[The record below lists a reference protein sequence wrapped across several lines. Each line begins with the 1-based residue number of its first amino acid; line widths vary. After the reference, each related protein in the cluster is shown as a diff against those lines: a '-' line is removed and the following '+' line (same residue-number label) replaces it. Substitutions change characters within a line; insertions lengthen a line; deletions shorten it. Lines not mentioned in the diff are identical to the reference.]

1 MDDDCISQ
9 VAILVFVLLL
19 SAYFSATEAAF
30 QRFNKSR
37 MRNLAANNKK
47 AELVLKL
54 EDDYDNLMS
63 TIIIL
68 RSILNVTAAS
78 LFILIFSKLFIKNGL
93 LISTLA
99 AILTVMIAGE
109 LIPKGLA
116 NMVPEKAAII
126 CAPPMRLFMK
136 ICWPVN
142 LLLAN
147 VKKVVYKVF
156 KAEEQPSLYEDELR
170 TMLDEVEN
178 EGVLDKDE
186 SNLIRSAIEFNET
199 VAEDIYTPR
208 IDIVGIEENESLD
221 SIKEK
226 FILSGY
232 SRLPVFSGDMDN
244 IIGVLHE
251 KDFYQALTRKEKDI
265 KKYITKT
272 IFITPN
278 KKISEL
284 LKELQLSKAHMAIVI
299 DEYGGTEG
307 LVTMEDIIEELVG
320 EIWDEHDEVIEWF
333 KKIGDD
339 KYLISCNADIDDML
353 DLFGIELDEDLDIT
367 TVNGFVTMLFEGIP
381 EEGGKIAYKDLDIT
395 VTKAEAKRVIEI
407 QVERIK
413 AGESLRSVGIK

>member
-186 SNLIRSAIEFNET
+186 SDLIRSAIEFNET

-265 KKYITKT
+265 KKNITKT

>member
-186 SNLIRSAIEFNET
+186 SDLIRSAIEFNET

>member
-186 SNLIRSAIEFNET
+186 SDLIRSAIEFNET

-232 SRLPVFSGDMDN
+232 SRLPVFTGDMDN

>member
-126 CAPPMRLFMK
+126 CAPPIRLFMK